1 MFTKYIQD
9 SNHRT
14 IQLSKMI
21 DGYRLLEI
29 KYRSIL
35 SCARHMFSIAI
46 TCIEHFISLKEGQKK
61 IEDLDN
67 DIQSY
72 KKEIGKY
79 HKIIMS
85 DSWTNE
91 NILINGAIIEE
102 HKKKFKSALETNN
115 KQDIIEVLLSLRVNA
130 LQTNPDLRTNFVDD
144 LIKYDILNI
153 TESKSNQTV
162 INILNN
168 QEYNIRNAMMSVI
181 SIIVSKSE
189 GIEYIVSQGE
199 EIVKK
204 VIQIMKGTEDGQV
217 LQRFAIAILQ
227 KMSVK
232 LFDSNDLDKNEEIK
246 KINNMIIKI
255 YNKYNVID
263 YLIKL
268 FQRNKTKKVHPFC
281 MNYGSALL
289 ANILGYKETID
300 FLFDNL
306 SFYKNITETL
316 LNLIKEKGNNTQ
328 VLMHYLM
335 CLNFLSIDK
344 FKMIKEEINFDEQIK
359 TFEEEYQKD
368 NDNNNVNKKTVLN
381 LSFLLFH
388 SKQGKE
394 LKNDI
399 NENIRRKGE
408 PLIFE
413 CFRDEIS

>member
-1 MFTKYIQD
+1 
-9 SNHRT
+9 
-14 IQLSKMI
+14 MI

-46 TCIEHFISLKEGQKK
+46 NCVENFISLKEGQKK
-61 IEDLDN
+61 VEDLDN
-67 DIQSY
+67 DIQNY

-91 NILINGAIIEE
+91 NILINGAIVEE
-102 HKKKFKSALETNN
+102 HKKKFKAALDSKN

-144 LIKYDILNI
+144 LIKYDIL
-153 TESKSNQTV
+153 
-162 INILNN
+162 IL
-168 QEYNIRNAMMSVI
+168 

-199 EIVKK
+199 QIIKK

-232 LFDSNDLDKNEEIK
+232 LFDSDDINKNEAIK
-246 KINNMIIKI
+246 KINNMIINI
-255 YNKYNVID
+255 YNKHNVID
-263 YLIKL
+263 WLIKL
-268 FQRNKTKKVHPFC
+268 FQRNKTHKVHEFC

-306 SFYKNITETL
+306 SFYKNVTETL
-316 LNLIKEKGNNTQ
+316 LDLIKDKGNNNTQ

-335 CLNFLSIDK
+335 CLNYLSIDK
-344 FKMIKEEINFDEQIK
+344 FKMIKEEINFDQQIK
-359 TFEEEYQKD
+359 TFEEEYQKS
-368 NDNNNVNKKTVLN
+368 NENNNVNKKTVLN

-388 SKQGKE
+388 SEKGKE
-394 LKNDI
+394 LKKNI
-399 NENIRRKGE
+399 GENIRRKGE

>member
-1 MFTKYIQD
+1 
-9 SNHRT
+9 
-14 IQLSKMI
+14 MI

-35 SCARHMFSIAI
+35 SCARHMYSIAI
-46 TCIEHFISLKEGQKK
+46 TCVEDFISLKEGKKK
-61 IEDLDN
+61 IEDLDT
-67 DIQSY
+67 DIQNY

-91 NILINGAIIEE
+91 NIVINGAIIEE
-102 HKKKFKSALETNN
+102 HKKKFKSALESKN
-115 KQDIIEVLLSLRVNA
+115 KHDIIEVLLSLRVNA

-153 TESKSNQTV
+153 TEPKSNQTV
-162 INILNN
+162 IDILNN
-168 QEYNIRNAMMSVI
+168 QEYNIRNAMMSII
-181 SIIVSKSE
+181 SIIVSKFE
-189 GIEYIVSQGE
+189 GVQYIISQGE
-199 EIVKK
+199 QIIKK
-204 VIQIMKGTEDGQV
+204 IILIMKGTEDGQV

-232 LFDSNDLDKNEEIK
+232 LFDSSDIDKNEEIK
-246 KINNMIIKI
+246 KINSLIINI
-255 YNKYNVID
+255 YNKNNIID
-263 YLIKL
+263 FLIKL
-268 FQRNKTKKVHPFC
+268 FQRNKTNKIHEFC

-316 LNLIKEKGNNTQ
+316 LSLIKEKGNNPQ

-335 CLNFLSIDK
+335 CLNYLSIDK

-359 TFEEEYQKD
+359 TFEEEYR
-368 NDNNNVNKKTVLN
+368 NDTENYHVNKKTVLN

-394 LKNDI
+394 LKTDI
-399 NENIRRKGE
+399 NENIKRKGE

-413 CFRDEIS
+413 CFRDEIC

>member
-1 MFTKYIQD
+1 
-9 SNHRT
+9 
-14 IQLSKMI
+14 MI

-46 TCIEHFISLKEGQKK
+46 NCVENFISLKDGQKK
-61 IEDLDN
+61 VEDLDV
-67 DIQSY
+67 DIQNY

-91 NILINGAIIEE
+91 NIVINGAIIEE
-102 HKKKFKSALETNN
+102 HKKKFKAALDSNN
-115 KQDIIEVLLSLRVNA
+115 KQDIIEALLSLRVNA

-153 TESKSNQTV
+153 TETKSNDTV

-168 QEYNIRNAMMSVI
+168 QEYNIRNAMMSVL

-199 EIVKK
+199 QIIKK

-232 LFDSNDLDKNEEIK
+232 LFESDDMNKNEEIK
-246 KINNMIIKI
+246 KINNMIISI
-255 YNKYNVID
+255 YNKHNIID
-263 YLIKL
+263 WLIKL
-268 FQRNKTKKVHPFC
+268 FQRNKTNKVHEFC

-316 LNLIKEKGNNTQ
+316 LDLIKDKGNKNTQ

-335 CLNFLSIDK
+335 CLNYLSIDK
-344 FKMIKEEINFDEQIK
+344 FKMIKEEINFEQQIK

-368 NDNNNVNKKTVLN
+368 NENNNVNKKTVLN

-388 SKQGKE
+388 SEKGKE
-394 LKNDI
+394 LKKNI
-399 NENIRRKGE
+399 NENIKRKGE

-413 CFRDEIS
+413 CFRDEIC

>member
-1 MFTKYIQD
+1 
-9 SNHRT
+9 
-14 IQLSKMI
+14 MI

-46 TCIEHFISLKEGQKK
+46 NCVENFISLKDGQKK
-61 IEDLDN
+61 VEDLDV
-67 DIQSY
+67 DIQNY

-91 NILINGAIIEE
+91 NIVINGAIIEE
-102 HKKKFKSALETNN
+102 HKKKFKAALDSNN
-115 KQDIIEVLLSLRVNA
+115 KQDIIEILLSLRVNA

-153 TESKSNQTV
+153 TETKSNDTM

-168 QEYNIRNAMMSVI
+168 QEYNIRNAMMSVL

-199 EIVKK
+199 QIIKK

-232 LFDSNDLDKNEEIK
+232 LFESDDMNKNEEIK
-246 KINNMIIKI
+246 KINNMIISI
-255 YNKYNVID
+255 YNKHNIID
-263 YLIKL
+263 WLIKL
-268 FQRNKTKKVHPFC
+268 FQRNKTNKVHEFC

-316 LNLIKEKGNNTQ
+316 LDLIKDKGNKNTQ

-335 CLNFLSIDK
+335 CLNYLSIDK
-344 FKMIKEEINFDEQIK
+344 FKMIKEEINFEQKIK

-368 NDNNNVNKKTVLN
+368 NENNNVNKKTVLN

-388 SKQGKE
+388 SEKGKE
-394 LKNDI
+394 LKKNI
-399 NENIRRKGE
+399 NENIKRKGE

-413 CFRDEIS
+413 CFRDEIC

>member
-1 MFTKYIQD
+1 
-9 SNHRT
+9 
-14 IQLSKMI
+14 MI

-46 TCIEHFISLKEGQKK
+46 NCVENFISLKDGQKK
-61 IEDLDN
+61 VEDLDV
-67 DIQSY
+67 DIQNY

-91 NILINGAIIEE
+91 NIVINGAIIEE
-102 HKKKFKSALETNN
+102 HKKKFKAALDSNN

-153 TESKSNQTV
+153 TETKSNDTV

-168 QEYNIRNAMMSVI
+168 QEYNIRNAMMSVL

-199 EIVKK
+199 QIIKK

-232 LFDSNDLDKNEEIK
+232 LFESDDMNKNEEIK
-246 KINNMIIKI
+246 KINNMIISI
-255 YNKYNVID
+255 YNKHNIID
-263 YLIKL
+263 WLIKL
-268 FQRNKTKKVHPFC
+268 FQRNKTNKVHEFC

-316 LNLIKEKGNNTQ
+316 LDLIKDKGNKNTQ

-335 CLNFLSIDK
+335 CLNYLSIDK
-344 FKMIKEEINFDEQIK
+344 FKMVKEEINFEQQIK

-368 NDNNNVNKKTVLN
+368 NENNSVNKKTVLN

-388 SKQGKE
+388 SEKGKE
-394 LKNDI
+394 LKKNI
-399 NENIRRKGE
+399 NENIKRKGE

-413 CFRDEIS
+413 CFRDEIC

>member
-1 MFTKYIQD
+1 
-9 SNHRT
+9 
-14 IQLSKMI
+14 MI

-46 TCIEHFISLKEGQKK
+46 NCVENFISLKDGQKK
-61 IEDLDN
+61 VEDLDV
-67 DIQSY
+67 DIQNY

-91 NILINGAIIEE
+91 NIVINGAIIEE
-102 HKKKFKSALETNN
+102 HKKKFKAALDSNN
-115 KQDIIEVLLSLRVNA
+115 KQDIIEILLSLRVNA

-153 TESKSNQTV
+153 TETKSNDTV

-168 QEYNIRNAMMSVI
+168 QEYNIRNAMMSVL

-199 EIVKK
+199 EIIKK

-232 LFDSNDLDKNEEIK
+232 LFESDDMNKNEEIK
-246 KINNMIIKI
+246 KINNMIISI
-255 YNKYNVID
+255 YNKHNIID
-263 YLIKL
+263 WLIKL
-268 FQRNKTKKVHPFC
+268 FQRNKTNKVHEFC

-316 LNLIKEKGNNTQ
+316 LDLIKDKGNKNTQ

-335 CLNFLSIDK
+335 CLNYLSIDK
-344 FKMIKEEINFDEQIK
+344 FKMIKEEINFEQQIK

-368 NDNNNVNKKTVLN
+368 NENNNVNKKTVLN

-388 SKQGKE
+388 SEKGKE
-394 LKNDI
+394 LKKNI
-399 NENIRRKGE
+399 NENIKRKGE

-413 CFRDEIS
+413 CFRDEIC

>member
-1 MFTKYIQD
+1 M
-9 SNHRT
+9 
-14 IQLSKMI
+14 
-21 DGYRLLEI
+21 
-29 KYRSIL
+29 
-35 SCARHMFSIAI
+35 
-46 TCIEHFISLKEGQKK
+46 
-61 IEDLDN
+61 
-67 DIQSY
+67 
-72 KKEIGKY
+72 
-79 HKIIMS
+79 
-85 DSWTNE
+85 
-91 NILINGAIIEE
+91 
-102 HKKKFKSALETNN
+102 
-115 KQDIIEVLLSLRVNA
+115 
-130 LQTNPDLRTNFVDD
+130 QTNPDLRTNFVDD

-153 TESKSNQTV
+153 TETKSNDTV

-168 QEYNIRNAMMSVI
+168 QEYNIRNAMMSVL

-199 EIVKK
+199 QIIKK

-232 LFDSNDLDKNEEIK
+232 LFESDDMNKNEEIK
-246 KINNMIIKI
+246 KINNMIISI
-255 YNKYNVID
+255 YNKHNIID
-263 YLIKL
+263 WLIKL
-268 FQRNKTKKVHPFC
+268 FQRNKTNKVHEFC

-316 LNLIKEKGNNTQ
+316 LDLIKDKGNKNTQ

-335 CLNFLSIDK
+335 CLNYLSIDK
-344 FKMIKEEINFDEQIK
+344 FKMIKEEINFEQKIK

-368 NDNNNVNKKTVLN
+368 NENNNVNKKTVLN

-388 SKQGKE
+388 SEKGKE
-394 LKNDI
+394 LKKNI
-399 NENIRRKGE
+399 NENIKRKGE

-413 CFRDEIS
+413 CFRDEIC

>member
-1 MFTKYIQD
+1 
-9 SNHRT
+9 
-14 IQLSKMI
+14 MI

-268 FQRNKTKKVHPFC
+268 FQRNKTKKVHLFC

-344 FKMIKEEINFDEQIK
+344 FKMIKEEINFDGQIK
-359 TFEEEYQKD
+359 AFEDEYK
-368 NDNNNVNKKTVLN
+368 NDVENNNVNKKTVLN

-388 SKQGKE
+388 SEQGKK
-394 LKNDI
+394 LKNNI

>member
-1 MFTKYIQD
+1 
-9 SNHRT
+9 
-14 IQLSKMI
+14 MI

-46 TCIEHFISLKEGQKK
+46 NCVENFISLKDGQKK
-61 IEDLDN
+61 VEDLDV
-67 DIQSY
+67 DIQNY

-91 NILINGAIIEE
+91 NIVINGAIIEE
-102 HKKKFKSALETNN
+102 HKKKFKAALDSNN

-153 TESKSNQTV
+153 TETKSNDTV

-168 QEYNIRNAMMSVI
+168 QEYNIRNAMMSVL

-199 EIVKK
+199 QIIKK

-232 LFDSNDLDKNEEIK
+232 LFESDDMNKNEEIK
-246 KINNMIIKI
+246 KINNMIISI
-255 YNKYNVID
+255 YNKHNIID
-263 YLIKL
+263 WLIKL
-268 FQRNKTKKVHPFC
+268 FQRNKTNKIHEFC

-316 LNLIKEKGNNTQ
+316 LDLIKDKGNKNTQ

-335 CLNFLSIDK
+335 CLNYLSIDK
-344 FKMIKEEINFDEQIK
+344 FKMIKEEINFEQQIK

-368 NDNNNVNKKTVLN
+368 NENNNVNKKTVLN

-388 SKQGKE
+388 SEKGKE
-394 LKNDI
+394 LKKNI
-399 NENIRRKGE
+399 NENIKRKGE

-413 CFRDEIS
+413 CFRDEIC

>member
-1 MFTKYIQD
+1 
-9 SNHRT
+9 
-14 IQLSKMI
+14 MI

-46 TCIEHFISLKEGQKK
+46 NCVENFISLKDGQKK
-61 IEDLDN
+61 VEDLDV
-67 DIQSY
+67 DIQNY

-91 NILINGAIIEE
+91 NIVINGAIIEE
-102 HKKKFKSALETNN
+102 HKKKFKAALDSNN

-153 TESKSNQTV
+153 TETKSNDTV
-162 INILNN
+162 IKILNN
-168 QEYNIRNAMMSVI
+168 QEYNIRNAMMSVL

-199 EIVKK
+199 QIIKK

-232 LFDSNDLDKNEEIK
+232 LFESDDMNKNEEIK
-246 KINNMIIKI
+246 KINNMIISI
-255 YNKYNVID
+255 YNKHNIID
-263 YLIKL
+263 WLIKL
-268 FQRNKTKKVHPFC
+268 FQRNKTNKIHEFC

-316 LNLIKEKGNNTQ
+316 LDLIKDKRNKNTQ

-335 CLNFLSIDK
+335 CLNYLSIDK
-344 FKMIKEEINFDEQIK
+344 FKMIKEEINFEQQIK

-368 NDNNNVNKKTVLN
+368 NENNNVNKKTVLN

-388 SKQGKE
+388 SEKGKE
-394 LKNDI
+394 LKKNI
-399 NENIRRKGE
+399 NENIKRKGE

-413 CFRDEIS
+413 CFRDEIC

>member
-1 MFTKYIQD
+1 
-9 SNHRT
+9 
-14 IQLSKMI
+14 MI

-46 TCIEHFISLKEGQKK
+46 NCVENFISLKDGQKK
-61 IEDLDN
+61 VEDLDV
-67 DIQSY
+67 DIQNY

-91 NILINGAIIEE
+91 NIVINGAIIEE
-102 HKKKFKSALETNN
+102 HKKKFKAALDSNN

-153 TESKSNQTV
+153 TETKSNDTV
-162 INILNN
+162 IKILNN
-168 QEYNIRNAMMSVI
+168 QEYNIRNAMMSVL

-199 EIVKK
+199 QIIKK

-232 LFDSNDLDKNEEIK
+232 LFESDDMNKNEEIK
-246 KINNMIIKI
+246 KINNMIISI
-255 YNKYNVID
+255 YNKHNIID
-263 YLIKL
+263 WLIKL
-268 FQRNKTKKVHPFC
+268 FQRNKTNKVHEFC

-316 LNLIKEKGNNTQ
+316 LDLIKDKGNKNTQ

-335 CLNFLSIDK
+335 CLNYLSIDK
-344 FKMIKEEINFDEQIK
+344 FKMIKEEINFEQKIK

-368 NDNNNVNKKTVLN
+368 NENNNVNKKTVLN

-394 LKNDI
+394 LKTDI
-399 NENIRRKGE
+399 NENIKRKGE

-413 CFRDEIS
+413 CFRDEIC

>member
-1 MFTKYIQD
+1 
-9 SNHRT
+9 
-14 IQLSKMI
+14 MI

-46 TCIEHFISLKEGQKK
+46 TCVEDFISLKEGKKK
-61 IEDLDN
+61 IEDLDT
-67 DIQSY
+67 DIQNY

-91 NILINGAIIEE
+91 NIVINGAIIEE
-102 HKKKFKSALETNN
+102 HKKKFKSALESKN
-115 KQDIIEVLLSLRVNA
+115 KHDIIEVLLSLRVNA

-153 TESKSNQTV
+153 AEPKSNQTV
-162 INILNN
+162 IDILNN
-168 QEYNIRNAMMSVI
+168 QEYNIRNAMMSII
-181 SIIVSKSE
+181 SIIVSKFE
-189 GIEYIVSQGE
+189 GVQYIISQGE
-199 EIVKK
+199 QIIKK
-204 VIQIMKGTEDGQV
+204 IILIMKGTEDGQV

-232 LFDSNDLDKNEEIK
+232 LFDSSDMDKNEEIK
-246 KINNMIIKI
+246 KINSLIINI
-255 YNKYNVID
+255 YNKNNIID
-263 YLIKL
+263 FLIKL
-268 FQRNKTKKVHPFC
+268 FQRNKTNKIHEFC

-316 LNLIKEKGNNTQ
+316 LSLIKEKGNNPQ

-335 CLNFLSIDK
+335 CLNYLSIDK

-359 TFEEEYQKD
+359 TFEEEYR
-368 NDNNNVNKKTVLN
+368 NDTENYHVNKKTVLN

-394 LKNDI
+394 LKTDI
-399 NENIRRKGE
+399 NENIKRKGE

-413 CFRDEIS
+413 CFRDEIC

>member
-1 MFTKYIQD
+1 
-9 SNHRT
+9 
-14 IQLSKMI
+14 MI

-46 TCIEHFISLKEGQKK
+46 TCVEDFISLKEGKKK
-61 IEDLDN
+61 IEDLDT
-67 DIQSY
+67 DIQNY

-91 NILINGAIIEE
+91 NIVINGAIIEE
-102 HKKKFKSALETNN
+102 HKKKFKSALESKN
-115 KQDIIEVLLSLRVNA
+115 KHDIIEVLLSLRVNA

-153 TESKSNQTV
+153 TEPKSNQTV
-162 INILNN
+162 IDILNN
-168 QEYNIRNAMMSVI
+168 QEYNIRNAMMSII
-181 SIIVSKSE
+181 SIIVSKFE
-189 GIEYIVSQGE
+189 GVQYIISQGE
-199 EIVKK
+199 QIIKK
-204 VIQIMKGTEDGQV
+204 IILIMKGTEDGQV

-232 LFDSNDLDKNEEIK
+232 LFDSSDMDKNEEIK
-246 KINNMIIKI
+246 KINSLIINI
-255 YNKYNVID
+255 YNKNNIID
-263 YLIKL
+263 FLIKL
-268 FQRNKTKKVHPFC
+268 FQRNKTKKIHEFC

-316 LNLIKEKGNNTQ
+316 LSLIKEKGNNPQ

-335 CLNFLSIDK
+335 CLNYLSIDK
-344 FKMIKEEINFDEQIK
+344 FKMIKEEINFEEQIK
-359 TFEEEYQKD
+359 TFEEEYR
-368 NDNNNVNKKTVLN
+368 NDTENYHVNKKTVLN

-394 LKNDI
+394 LKTDI
-399 NENIRRKGE
+399 NENIKRKGE

-413 CFRDEIS
+413 CFRERGF

>member
-1 MFTKYIQD
+1 
-9 SNHRT
+9 
-14 IQLSKMI
+14 MI

-46 TCIEHFISLKEGQKK
+46 NCVENFISLKDGQKK
-61 IEDLDN
+61 VEDLDV
-67 DIQSY
+67 DIQNY

-91 NILINGAIIEE
+91 NIVINGAIIEE
-102 HKKKFKSALETNN
+102 HKKKFKAALDSNN

-153 TESKSNQTV
+153 TETKSNGTV

-168 QEYNIRNAMMSVI
+168 QEYNIRNAMMSVL

-199 EIVKK
+199 QIIKK

-232 LFDSNDLDKNEEIK
+232 LFESDDMNKNEEIK
-246 KINNMIIKI
+246 KINNMIISI
-255 YNKYNVID
+255 YNKHNIID
-263 YLIKL
+263 WLIKL
-268 FQRNKTKKVHPFC
+268 FQRNKTNKVHEFC

-289 ANILGYKETID
+289 ANIFGYKETID

-316 LNLIKEKGNNTQ
+316 LDLIKDKGNKNTQ

-335 CLNFLSIDK
+335 CLNYLSIDK
-344 FKMIKEEINFDEQIK
+344 FKMIKEEINFEQQIK

-368 NDNNNVNKKTVLN
+368 NENNNVNKKTILN

-388 SKQGKE
+388 SEKGKE
-394 LKNDI
+394 LKKNI
-399 NENIRRKGE
+399 NENIKRKGE

-413 CFRDEIS
+413 CFRDEIC

>member
-232 LFDSNDLDKNEEIK
+232 LFDSNDFDKNEEIK

-268 FQRNKTKKVHPFC
+268 FQRNKTKKVHIFC

-316 LNLIKEKGNNTQ
+316 LILIKEKGNNTQ

-368 NDNNNVNKKTVLN
+368 NENNNVNKKTVLN

-413 CFRDEIS
+413 CFRDEIC

>member
-1 MFTKYIQD
+1 
-9 SNHRT
+9 
-14 IQLSKMI
+14 MI

-46 TCIEHFISLKEGQKK
+46 NCVENFISLKDGQKK
-61 IEDLDN
+61 VEDLDV
-67 DIQSY
+67 DIQNY

-91 NILINGAIIEE
+91 NIVINGAIIEE
-102 HKKKFKSALETNN
+102 HKKKFKAALDSNN

-153 TESKSNQTV
+153 TETKSNDTV

-168 QEYNIRNAMMSVI
+168 QEYNIRNAMMSVL

-199 EIVKK
+199 QIIKK

-232 LFDSNDLDKNEEIK
+232 LFESDDMNKNEEIK
-246 KINNMIIKI
+246 KINNMIISI
-255 YNKYNVID
+255 YNKHNIID
-263 YLIKL
+263 WLIKL
-268 FQRNKTKKVHPFC
+268 FQRNKTNKVHEFC

-316 LNLIKEKGNNTQ
+316 LDLIKDKGNKNTQ

-335 CLNFLSIDK
+335 CLNYLSIDK
-344 FKMIKEEINFDEQIK
+344 FKMIKEEINFEQQIK
-359 TFEEEYQKD
+359 TFEEEYRKD
-368 NDNNNVNKKTVLN
+368 NENNNVNKKTVLN

-388 SKQGKE
+388 SEKGKE
-394 LKNDI
+394 LKKNI
-399 NENIRRKGE
+399 NENIKRKGE

-413 CFRDEIS
+413 CFRDEIC

>member
-1 MFTKYIQD
+1 
-9 SNHRT
+9 
-14 IQLSKMI
+14 
-21 DGYRLLEI
+21 
-29 KYRSIL
+29 
-35 SCARHMFSIAI
+35 MFSIAI
-46 TCIEHFISLKEGQKK
+46 NCVENFISLKDGQKK
-61 IEDLDN
+61 VEDLDV
-67 DIQSY
+67 DIQNY

-91 NILINGAIIEE
+91 NIVINGAIIEE
-102 HKKKFKSALETNN
+102 HKKKFKAALDSNN

-153 TESKSNQTV
+153 TETKSNDTV

-168 QEYNIRNAMMSVI
+168 QEYNIRNAMMSVL

-199 EIVKK
+199 QIIKK

-232 LFDSNDLDKNEEIK
+232 LFESDDMNKNEEIK
-246 KINNMIIKI
+246 KINNMIISI
-255 YNKYNVID
+255 YNKHNIID
-263 YLIKL
+263 WLIKL
-268 FQRNKTKKVHPFC
+268 FQRNKTNKVHEFC

-316 LNLIKEKGNNTQ
+316 LDLIKDKGNKNTQ

-335 CLNFLSIDK
+335 CLNYLSIDK
-344 FKMIKEEINFDEQIK
+344 FKMIKEEINFEQQIK

-368 NDNNNVNKKTVLN
+368 NENNNVNKKTVLN

-388 SKQGKE
+388 SEKGKE
-394 LKNDI
+394 LKKNI
-399 NENIRRKGE
+399 NENIKRKGE

-413 CFRDEIS
+413 CFRDEIC

>member
-1 MFTKYIQD
+1 
-9 SNHRT
+9 
-14 IQLSKMI
+14 MI

-46 TCIEHFISLKEGQKK
+46 NCVENFISLKDGQKK
-61 IEDLDN
+61 VEDLDV
-67 DIQSY
+67 DIQNY

-91 NILINGAIIEE
+91 NIVINGAIIEE
-102 HKKKFKSALETNN
+102 HKKKFKAALDSNN

-153 TESKSNQTV
+153 TETKSNDTV

-168 QEYNIRNAMMSVI
+168 QEYNIRNAMMSVL

-199 EIVKK
+199 QIIKK

-232 LFDSNDLDKNEEIK
+232 LFESDDMNKNEEIK
-246 KINNMIIKI
+246 KINNMIISI
-255 YNKYNVID
+255 YNKHNIID
-263 YLIKL
+263 WLIKL
-268 FQRNKTKKVHPFC
+268 FQRNKTNKVHEFC

-316 LNLIKEKGNNTQ
+316 LDLIKDKGNKNTQ

-335 CLNFLSIDK
+335 CLNYLSIDK
-344 FKMIKEEINFDEQIK
+344 FKMIKEEINFEQQIK

-368 NDNNNVNKKTVLN
+368 NENNNVNKKTVLN

-394 LKNDI
+394 LKTDI
-399 NENIRRKGE
+399 NENIKRKGE

-413 CFRDEIS
+413 CFRDEIC

>member
-1 MFTKYIQD
+1 
-9 SNHRT
+9 
-14 IQLSKMI
+14 MI

-46 TCIEHFISLKEGQKK
+46 TCVEDFISLKEGKKK
-61 IEDLDN
+61 IEDLDT
-67 DIQSY
+67 DIQNY

-91 NILINGAIIEE
+91 NIVINGAIIEE
-102 HKKKFKSALETNN
+102 HKKKFKSALESKN
-115 KQDIIEVLLSLRVNA
+115 KHDIIEVLLSLRVNA

-153 TESKSNQTV
+153 TEPKSNQTV
-162 INILNN
+162 IDILNN
-168 QEYNIRNAMMSVI
+168 QEYNIRNAMMSII
-181 SIIVSKSE
+181 SIIVSKFE
-189 GIEYIVSQGE
+189 GVQYIISQGE
-199 EIVKK
+199 QIIKK
-204 VIQIMKGTEDGQV
+204 IILIMKGTEDGQV

-232 LFDSNDLDKNEEIK
+232 LFDSSDMDKNEEIK
-246 KINNMIIKI
+246 KINSLIINI
-255 YNKYNVID
+255 YNKNNIID
-263 YLIKL
+263 FLIKL
-268 FQRNKTKKVHPFC
+268 FQRNKTNKIHEFC

-316 LNLIKEKGNNTQ
+316 LSLIKEKGNNPQ

-335 CLNFLSIDK
+335 CLNYLSIDK

-359 TFEEEYQKD
+359 IFEEEYR
-368 NDNNNVNKKTVLN
+368 NDTENYHVNKKTVLN

-394 LKNDI
+394 LKTDI
-399 NENIRRKGE
+399 NENIKRKGE

-413 CFRDEIS
+413 CFRDEIC

>member
-1 MFTKYIQD
+1 
-9 SNHRT
+9 
-14 IQLSKMI
+14 MI

-46 TCIEHFISLKEGQKK
+46 TCVEDFISLKEGKKK
-61 IEDLDN
+61 IEDLDT
-67 DIQSY
+67 DIQNY

-91 NILINGAIIEE
+91 NIVINGAIIEE
-102 HKKKFKSALETNN
+102 HKKKFKSALESKN
-115 KQDIIEVLLSLRVNA
+115 KHDIIEVLLSLRVNA

-153 TESKSNQTV
+153 TEPKSNQTV
-162 INILNN
+162 IDILNN
-168 QEYNIRNAMMSVI
+168 QEYNIRNAMMSII
-181 SIIVSKSE
+181 SIIVSKFE
-189 GIEYIVSQGE
+189 GVQYIISQGE
-199 EIVKK
+199 QIIKK
-204 VIQIMKGTEDGQV
+204 IILIMKGTEDGQV

-232 LFDSNDLDKNEEIK
+232 LFDSSDMDKNEEIK
-246 KINNMIIKI
+246 KINSLIINI
-255 YNKYNVID
+255 YNKNNIID
-263 YLIKL
+263 FLIKL
-268 FQRNKTKKVHPFC
+268 FQRNKTNKIHEFC

-316 LNLIKEKGNNTQ
+316 LSLIKEKGNNPQ

-335 CLNFLSIDK
+335 CLNYLSIDK

-359 TFEEEYQKD
+359 TFEEEYK
-368 NDNNNVNKKTVLN
+368 NDTENYHVNKKTVLN

-394 LKNDI
+394 LKTDI
-399 NENIRRKGE
+399 NENIKRKGE

-413 CFRDEIS
+413 CFRDELC

>member
-1 MFTKYIQD
+1 
-9 SNHRT
+9 
-14 IQLSKMI
+14 MI

-35 SCARHMFSIAI
+35 SCARHMFSRAI

-232 LFDSNDLDKNEEIK
+232 LFDSNDFDKNEEIK

-268 FQRNKTKKVHPFC
+268 FQRNKTKKVHLFC

-413 CFRDEIS
+413 CFRDEIC

>member
-1 MFTKYIQD
+1 
-9 SNHRT
+9 
-14 IQLSKMI
+14 MI

-46 TCIEHFISLKEGQKK
+46 TCVEDFISLKEGKKK
-61 IEDLDN
+61 IEDLDT
-67 DIQSY
+67 DIQNY

-91 NILINGAIIEE
+91 NIVINGAIIEE
-102 HKKKFKSALETNN
+102 HKKKFKSALESKN
-115 KQDIIEVLLSLRVNA
+115 KHDIIEVLLSLRVNA

-153 TESKSNQTV
+153 TEPKSNQTV
-162 INILNN
+162 IDILNN
-168 QEYNIRNAMMSVI
+168 QEYNIRNAIMSII
-181 SIIVSKSE
+181 SIIVSKFE
-189 GIEYIVSQGE
+189 GVQYIISQGE
-199 EIVKK
+199 QIIKK
-204 VIQIMKGTEDGQV
+204 IILIMKGTEDGQV

-232 LFDSNDLDKNEEIK
+232 LFDSSDMDKNEEIK
-246 KINNMIIKI
+246 KINSLIINI
-255 YNKYNVID
+255 YNKNNIID
-263 YLIKL
+263 FLIKL
-268 FQRNKTKKVHPFC
+268 FQRNKTNKIHEFC

-316 LNLIKEKGNNTQ
+316 LSLIKEKGNNPQ

-335 CLNFLSIDK
+335 CLNYLSIDK

-359 TFEEEYQKD
+359 TFEEEYR
-368 NDNNNVNKKTVLN
+368 NDTENYHVNKKTVLN

-394 LKNDI
+394 LKTDI
-399 NENIRRKGE
+399 NENIKRKGE

-413 CFRDEIS
+413 CFRDEIC

>member
-1 MFTKYIQD
+1 
-9 SNHRT
+9 
-14 IQLSKMI
+14 MI

-46 TCIEHFISLKEGQKK
+46 NCVENFISLKDGQKK
-61 IEDLDN
+61 VEDLDV
-67 DIQSY
+67 DIQNY

-91 NILINGAIIEE
+91 NIVINGAIIEE
-102 HKKKFKSALETNN
+102 HKKKFKAALDSNN

-153 TESKSNQTV
+153 TETKSNDTV
-162 INILNN
+162 IKILNN
-168 QEYNIRNAMMSVI
+168 QEYNIRNAMMSVL

-199 EIVKK
+199 QIIKK

-232 LFDSNDLDKNEEIK
+232 LFESDNMNKNEEIK
-246 KINNMIIKI
+246 KINNMIISI
-255 YNKYNVID
+255 YNKHNIID
-263 YLIKL
+263 WLIKL
-268 FQRNKTKKVHPFC
+268 FQRNKTNKVHEFC

-316 LNLIKEKGNNTQ
+316 LDLIKDKGNKNTQ

-335 CLNFLSIDK
+335 CLNYLSIDK
-344 FKMIKEEINFDEQIK
+344 FKMIKEEINFEQQIK

-368 NDNNNVNKKTVLN
+368 NENNNVNKKTVLN

-388 SKQGKE
+388 SEKGKE
-394 LKNDI
+394 LKKNI
-399 NENIRRKGE
+399 NENIKRKGE

-413 CFRDEIS
+413 CFRDEIC

>member
-1 MFTKYIQD
+1 
-9 SNHRT
+9 
-14 IQLSKMI
+14 MI

-46 TCIEHFISLKEGQKK
+46 TCVEDFISLKEGKKK
-61 IEDLDN
+61 IEDLDT
-67 DIQSY
+67 DIQNY

-91 NILINGAIIEE
+91 NIVINGAIIEE
-102 HKKKFKSALETNN
+102 HKKKFKSALESKN
-115 KQDIIEVLLSLRVNA
+115 KHDIIEVLLSLRVNA

-153 TESKSNQTV
+153 TEPKSNQTV
-162 INILNN
+162 IDILNN
-168 QEYNIRNAMMSVI
+168 QEYNIRNAMMSII
-181 SIIVSKSE
+181 SIIVSKFE
-189 GIEYIVSQGE
+189 GVQYIISQGE
-199 EIVKK
+199 QIIKK
-204 VIQIMKGTEDGQV
+204 IILIMKGTEDGQV

-232 LFDSNDLDKNEEIK
+232 LFDSSDMDKNEEIK
-246 KINNMIIKI
+246 KINSLIINI
-255 YNKYNVID
+255 YNKNNIID
-263 YLIKL
+263 FLIKL
-268 FQRNKTKKVHPFC
+268 FQRNKTNKIHEFC

-316 LNLIKEKGNNTQ
+316 LSKKKKKGNNPQ

-335 CLNFLSIDK
+335 CLNYLSIDK

-359 TFEEEYQKD
+359 TFEEEYR
-368 NDNNNVNKKTVLN
+368 NDTENYHVNKKTVLN

-394 LKNDI
+394 LKTDI
-399 NENIRRKGE
+399 NENIKRKGE

-413 CFRDEIS
+413 CFRDEIC

>member
-1 MFTKYIQD
+1 
-9 SNHRT
+9 
-14 IQLSKMI
+14 MI

-46 TCIEHFISLKEGQKK
+46 TCVEDFISLKEGKKK
-61 IEDLDN
+61 IEDLDI
-67 DIQSY
+67 DIQNY

-91 NILINGAIIEE
+91 NIVINGAIIEE
-102 HKKKFKSALETNN
+102 HKKKFKSALESKN
-115 KQDIIEVLLSLRVNA
+115 KHDIIEVLLSLRVNA

-153 TESKSNQTV
+153 AEPKSNQTV
-162 INILNN
+162 IDILNN
-168 QEYNIRNAMMSVI
+168 QEYNIRNAMMSII
-181 SIIVSKSE
+181 SIIVSKFE
-189 GIEYIVSQGE
+189 GVQYIISQGE
-199 EIVKK
+199 QIIKK
-204 VIQIMKGTEDGQV
+204 IILIMKGTEDGQV

-232 LFDSNDLDKNEEIK
+232 LFDSSDMDKNEEIK
-246 KINNMIIKI
+246 KINSLIINI
-255 YNKYNVID
+255 YNKNNIID
-263 YLIKL
+263 FLIKL
-268 FQRNKTKKVHPFC
+268 FQRNKTNKIHEFC

-316 LNLIKEKGNNTQ
+316 LSLIKEKGNNPQ

-335 CLNFLSIDK
+335 CLNYLSIDK

-359 TFEEEYQKD
+359 TFEEEYR
-368 NDNNNVNKKTVLN
+368 NDTENYHVNKKTVLN

-394 LKNDI
+394 LKTDI
-399 NENIRRKGE
+399 NENIKRKGE

-413 CFRDEIS
+413 CFRDEIC

>member
-1 MFTKYIQD
+1 
-9 SNHRT
+9 
-14 IQLSKMI
+14 
-21 DGYRLLEI
+21 
-29 KYRSIL
+29 
-35 SCARHMFSIAI
+35 MFSIAI
-46 TCIEHFISLKEGQKK
+46 SCVENFIALKDGKK
-61 IEDLDN
+61 KVDELDN
-67 DIQSY
+67 DIQNF

-79 HKIIMS
+79 HKIILS

-91 NILINGAIIEE
+91 NIVINGAIIEE
-102 HKKKFKSALETNN
+102 HKKKFKAALDSNN

-153 TESKSNQTV
+153 TETKSNDTV

-168 QEYNIRNAMMSVI
+168 QEYNIRNAMMSVL

-199 EIVKK
+199 QIIKK

-232 LFDSNDLDKNEEIK
+232 LFESDDMNKNEEIK
-246 KINNMIIKI
+246 KINNMIISI
-255 YNKYNVID
+255 YNKHNIID
-263 YLIKL
+263 WLIKL
-268 FQRNKTKKVHPFC
+268 FQRNKTNKVHEFC

-316 LNLIKEKGNNTQ
+316 LDLIKDKGNKNTQ

-335 CLNFLSIDK
+335 CLNYLSIDK
-344 FKMIKEEINFDEQIK
+344 FKMIKEEINFEQQIK

-368 NDNNNVNKKTVLN
+368 NENNNVNKKTVLN

-388 SKQGKE
+388 SEKGKE
-394 LKNDI
+394 LKKNI
-399 NENIRRKGE
+399 NENIKRKGE

-413 CFRDEIS
+413 CFRDEIC

>member
-1 MFTKYIQD
+1 
-9 SNHRT
+9 
-14 IQLSKMI
+14 MI

-46 TCIEHFISLKEGQKK
+46 NCVENFISLKDGQKK
-61 IEDLDN
+61 VEDLDV
-67 DIQSY
+67 DIQNY

-91 NILINGAIIEE
+91 NIVINGAIIEE
-102 HKKKFKSALETNN
+102 HKKKFKAALDSNN

-153 TESKSNQTV
+153 TETKSNDTV

-168 QEYNIRNAMMSVI
+168 QEYNIRNAMMSVL

-199 EIVKK
+199 QIIKK

-232 LFDSNDLDKNEEIK
+232 LFESDDMNKNEEIK
-246 KINNMIIKI
+246 KINNMIISI
-255 YNKYNVID
+255 YNKHNIID
-263 YLIKL
+263 WLIKL
-268 FQRNKTKKVHPFC
+268 FQRNKTNKVHEFC

-316 LNLIKEKGNNTQ
+316 LDLIKDKGNKNTQ

-335 CLNFLSIDK
+335 CLNYLSIDK
-344 FKMIKEEINFDEQIK
+344 FKMIKEEINFEQQIK
-359 TFEEEYQKD
+359 TFEEEYQK
-368 NDNNNVNKKTVLN
+368 NNENNNVNKKTVLN

-388 SKQGKE
+388 SEKGKE
-394 LKNDI
+394 LKKNI
-399 NENIRRKGE
+399 NENIKRKGE

-413 CFRDEIS
+413 CFRDEIC

>member
-1 MFTKYIQD
+1 
-9 SNHRT
+9 
-14 IQLSKMI
+14 MI

-46 TCIEHFISLKEGQKK
+46 NCVENFISLKDGQKK
-61 IEDLDN
+61 VEDLDV
-67 DIQSY
+67 DIQNY

-91 NILINGAIIEE
+91 NIIINGAIIEE
-102 HKKKFKSALETNN
+102 HKKKFKAALDSNN

-153 TESKSNQTV
+153 TETKSNDTV

-168 QEYNIRNAMMSVI
+168 QEYNIRNAMMSVL

-199 EIVKK
+199 QIIKK

-232 LFDSNDLDKNEEIK
+232 LFESDDMNKNEEIK
-246 KINNMIIKI
+246 KINNMIISI
-255 YNKYNVID
+255 YNKHNIID
-263 YLIKL
+263 WLIKL
-268 FQRNKTKKVHPFC
+268 FQRNKTNKVHEFC

-316 LNLIKEKGNNTQ
+316 LDLIKDKGNKNTQ

-335 CLNFLSIDK
+335 CLNYLSIDK
-344 FKMIKEEINFDEQIK
+344 FKMIKEEINFEQQIK

-368 NDNNNVNKKTVLN
+368 NENNNVNKKTVLN

-388 SKQGKE
+388 SEKGKE
-394 LKNDI
+394 LKKNI
-399 NENIRRKGE
+399 NENIKRKGE

-413 CFRDEIS
+413 CFRDEIC

>member
-1 MFTKYIQD
+1 
-9 SNHRT
+9 
-14 IQLSKMI
+14 MI

-46 TCIEHFISLKEGQKK
+46 TCVEDFISLKEGKKK
-61 IEDLDN
+61 IEDLDT
-67 DIQSY
+67 DIQNY

-91 NILINGAIIEE
+91 NIVINGAIIEE
-102 HKKKFKSALETNN
+102 HKKKFKSALESKN
-115 KQDIIEVLLSLRVNA
+115 KHDIIEVLLSLRVNG

-153 TESKSNQTV
+153 TEPKSNQTV
-162 INILNN
+162 IDILNN
-168 QEYNIRNAMMSVI
+168 QEYNIRNAMMSII
-181 SIIVSKSE
+181 SIIVSKFE
-189 GIEYIVSQGE
+189 GVQYIISQGE
-199 EIVKK
+199 QIIKK
-204 VIQIMKGTEDGQV
+204 IILIMKGTEDGQV

-232 LFDSNDLDKNEEIK
+232 LFDSSDMDKNEEIK
-246 KINNMIIKI
+246 KINSLIINI
-255 YNKYNVID
+255 YNKNNIID
-263 YLIKL
+263 FLIKL
-268 FQRNKTKKVHPFC
+268 FQRNKTNKIHEFC

-316 LNLIKEKGNNTQ
+316 LSLIKEKGNNPQ

-335 CLNFLSIDK
+335 CLNYLSIDK

-359 TFEEEYQKD
+359 TFEEEYR
-368 NDNNNVNKKTVLN
+368 NDTENYHVNKKTVLN

-394 LKNDI
+394 LKTDI
-399 NENIRRKGE
+399 NENIKRKGE

-413 CFRDEIS
+413 CFRDEIC

>member
-1 MFTKYIQD
+1 
-9 SNHRT
+9 
-14 IQLSKMI
+14 MI

-46 TCIEHFISLKEGQKK
+46 NCVENFISLKEGQKK
-61 IEDLDN
+61 VEDLDV
-67 DIQSY
+67 DIQNY

-91 NILINGAIIEE
+91 NIVINGAIIEE
-102 HKKKFKSALETNN
+102 HKKKFKAALDSNN

-153 TESKSNQTV
+153 KETKSNDTV

-168 QEYNIRNAMMSVI
+168 QEYNIRNAMMSVL

-199 EIVKK
+199 QIIKK

-232 LFDSNDLDKNEEIK
+232 LFESDDMNKNEEIK
-246 KINNMIIKI
+246 KINNMIISI
-255 YNKYNVID
+255 YNKHNIID
-263 YLIKL
+263 WLIKL
-268 FQRNKTKKVHPFC
+268 FQRNKTNKVHEFC

-316 LNLIKEKGNNTQ
+316 LDLIKDKGNKNTQ

-335 CLNFLSIDK
+335 CLNYLSIDK
-344 FKMIKEEINFDEQIK
+344 FKMIKEEINFEQKIK

-368 NDNNNVNKKTVLN
+368 NENNNVNKKTVLN

-388 SKQGKE
+388 SEKGKE
-394 LKNDI
+394 LKKNI
-399 NENIRRKGE
+399 NENIKRKGE

-413 CFRDEIS
+413 CFRDEIC

>member
-1 MFTKYIQD
+1 
-9 SNHRT
+9 
-14 IQLSKMI
+14 MI

-46 TCIEHFISLKEGQKK
+46 NCVENFISLKDGQKK
-61 IEDLDN
+61 VEDLDV
-67 DIQSY
+67 DIQNY

-91 NILINGAIIEE
+91 NIVINGAIIEE
-102 HKKKFKSALETNN
+102 HKKKFKAALDSNN

-153 TESKSNQTV
+153 TETKSNDTV

-168 QEYNIRNAMMSVI
+168 QEYNIRNAMMSVL

-199 EIVKK
+199 QIIKK

-232 LFDSNDLDKNEEIK
+232 LFESDNMNKNEEIK
-246 KINNMIIKI
+246 KINNMIISI
-255 YNKYNVID
+255 YNKHNIID
-263 YLIKL
+263 WLIKL
-268 FQRNKTKKVHPFC
+268 FQRNKTNKVHEFC

-316 LNLIKEKGNNTQ
+316 LDLIKDKGNKNTQ

-335 CLNFLSIDK
+335 CLNYLSIDK
-344 FKMIKEEINFDEQIK
+344 FKMIKEEINFEQKIK

-368 NDNNNVNKKTVLN
+368 NENNNVNKKTVLN

-388 SKQGKE
+388 SEKGKE
-394 LKNDI
+394 LKKNI
-399 NENIRRKGE
+399 NENIKRKGE

-413 CFRDEIS
+413 CFRDEIC

>member
-1 MFTKYIQD
+1 
-9 SNHRT
+9 
-14 IQLSKMI
+14 MI

-46 TCIEHFISLKEGQKK
+46 NCVENFISLKDGQKK
-61 IEDLDN
+61 VEDLDV
-67 DIQSY
+67 DIQNY

-91 NILINGAIIEE
+91 NIVINGAIIEE
-102 HKKKFKSALETNN
+102 HKKKFKAALDSNN
-115 KQDIIEVLLSLRVNA
+115 KQDIIEILLSLRVNA

-153 TESKSNQTV
+153 TETKSNDTV

-168 QEYNIRNAMMSVI
+168 QEYNIRNAMMSVL

-199 EIVKK
+199 QIIKK

-232 LFDSNDLDKNEEIK
+232 LFESDDMNKNEEIK
-246 KINNMIIKI
+246 KINNMIISI
-255 YNKYNVID
+255 YNKHNIID
-263 YLIKL
+263 WLIKL
-268 FQRNKTKKVHPFC
+268 FQRNKTNKVHEFC

-316 LNLIKEKGNNTQ
+316 LDLIKDKGNKNTQ

-335 CLNFLSIDK
+335 CLNYLSIDK
-344 FKMIKEEINFDEQIK
+344 FKMIKEEINFEQQIK

-368 NDNNNVNKKTVLN
+368 NENNNVNKKTVLN

-388 SKQGKE
+388 SEKGKE
-394 LKNDI
+394 LKKNI
-399 NENIRRKGE
+399 NENIKRKGE

-413 CFRDEIS
+413 CFRDEIC

>member
-1 MFTKYIQD
+1 
-9 SNHRT
+9 
-14 IQLSKMI
+14 MI

-46 TCIEHFISLKEGQKK
+46 NCVENFISLKDGQKK
-61 IEDLDN
+61 VEDLDV
-67 DIQSY
+67 DIQNY

-91 NILINGAIIEE
+91 NIVINGAIIEE
-102 HKKKFKSALETNN
+102 HKKKFKAALDSNN

-153 TESKSNQTV
+153 TETKSNDTV
-162 INILNN
+162 IKILNN
-168 QEYNIRNAMMSVI
+168 QEYNIRNAMMSVL

-199 EIVKK
+199 QIIKK

-232 LFDSNDLDKNEEIK
+232 LFESDNMNKNEEIK
-246 KINNMIIKI
+246 KINNMIISI
-255 YNKYNVID
+255 YNKHNIID
-263 YLIKL
+263 WLIKL
-268 FQRNKTKKVHPFC
+268 FQRNKTNKVHEFC

-316 LNLIKEKGNNTQ
+316 LDLIKDKRNKNTQ

-335 CLNFLSIDK
+335 CLNYLSIDK
-344 FKMIKEEINFDEQIK
+344 FKMIKEEINFEQQIK

-368 NDNNNVNKKTVLN
+368 NENNNVNKKTVLN

-388 SKQGKE
+388 SEKGKE
-394 LKNDI
+394 LKKNI
-399 NENIRRKGE
+399 NENIKRKGE

-413 CFRDEIS
+413 CFRDEIC